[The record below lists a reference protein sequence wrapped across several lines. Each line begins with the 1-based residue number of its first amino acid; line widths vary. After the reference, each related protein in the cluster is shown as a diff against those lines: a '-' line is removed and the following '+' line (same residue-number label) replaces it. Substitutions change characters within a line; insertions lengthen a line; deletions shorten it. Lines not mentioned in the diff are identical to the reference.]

1 MRTFAI
7 AVIFLSG
14 ILGVSAQ
21 SGDELARQCQTNRV
35 LIVGYVAGVLDKA
48 SVDTDVLFHFYFD
61 TYEGGKTAE
70 RIESENRA
78 LVASS
83 AAIDG
88 YCIPEET
95 TAEQKADV
103 FCRYLLSNP
112 DQRDK
117 NAAELLGTAAKYAW
131 PCK

>member
-1 MRTFAI
+1 MRAFAI

-21 SGDELARQCQTNRV
+21 SGDELARLCQTNRV

-48 SVDTDVLFHFYFD
+48 SVDTDILFHFYFD

-103 FCRYLLSNP
+103 FCRYLLSYP